1 MFYLMLHIQNQG
13 SFPKPLTAKQE
24 REVLNRL
31 QNGDETARDELVEHN
46 LRLVVHIIKKYYSN
60 YSEIGRAHV

>member
-1 MFYLMLHIQNQG
+1 MLHIQNQG

-31 QNGDETARDELVEHN
+31 QNGDETARDELVAHN
-46 LRLVVHIIKKYYSN
+46 LRLVVHSIKRYDAEDS
-60 YSEIGRAHV
+60 GQGD